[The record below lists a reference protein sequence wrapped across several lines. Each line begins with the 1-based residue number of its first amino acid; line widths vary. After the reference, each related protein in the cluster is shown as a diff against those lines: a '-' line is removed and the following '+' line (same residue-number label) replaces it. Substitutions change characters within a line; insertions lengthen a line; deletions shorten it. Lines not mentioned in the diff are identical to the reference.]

1 MQNDQQLVTLKH
13 ISGCLNNILNYKT
26 QGGTDDQI
34 LYELE
39 EISAILPTYNFNA
52 SGSKET
58 KKILFEVFIMIK
70 ALADND
76 SNTFKQNLNLLINEL
91 KS

>member
-13 ISGCLNNILNYKT
+13 ISSCLNNIINYKE
-26 QGGTDDQI
+26 QGGSNEQI

-39 EISAILPTYNFNA
+39 EINAILPTYNFTEANTNN
-52 SGSKET
+52 S

-70 ALADND
+70 ALSDND
-76 SNTFKQNLNLLINEL
+76 ASTFKQYLNILINEL